1 MSAVEHLGVADDS
14 QYLGKVLQA
23 AATANG
29 IVGIKVHWH
38 QFGALHAKVASAA
51 AQRAALSSVFP
62 NLKHIW
68 LTRTNKIAQAISY
81 YRASRTNLWHRR
93 TIGSLDPSQAADAQ
107 FDYREIDRLVA
118 LIHRFD
124 ASWSR
129 YFAAVGITPLQIVYE
144 DMVADFGGTVRAVL
158 RHIGVNAEH
167 IAIPTPTLQRQADA
181 LSEAWERQYRS
192 IGAMFVRARAQHRK
206 AARAGGSR
214 LHHPA
219 QMPEPAASS
228 SSGPNEMTSRRL
240 IAYEIDPQNKLPI
253 VVASRER
260 PWMQRT
266 PQRFA
271 NRCLPMLIA
280 NQSGWHILNTRKIAV
295 TWDGGVGT
303 ENLRVEFIDGETSP
317 FVGSHFGSGILTWNI
332 PYLFRTSPG
341 FNLLV
346 RGPANLPKDGVQALE
361 GTVETDWA
369 DATFTMNWQMT
380 RPHFTVLFDVNEP
393 IALIAPQRRGELE
406 SFRPETR
413 PISDNPALH
422 KAHDRWRTSRIA
434 HNAGLKEL
442 DSEARRQGWQKH
454 YFRGTSPANSL
465 AREHQSKLSLRSF
478 AEEKP
483 NKPARP

>member
-1 MSAVEHLGVADDS
+1 
-14 QYLGKVLQA
+14 
-23 AATANG
+23 
-29 IVGIKVHWH
+29 
-38 QFGALHAKVASAA
+38 
-51 AQRAALSSVFP
+51 
-62 NLKHIW
+62 
-68 LTRTNKIAQAISY
+68 
-81 YRASRTNLWHRR
+81 
-93 TIGSLDPSQAADAQ
+93 
-107 FDYREIDRLVA
+107 
-118 LIHRFD
+118 
-124 ASWSR
+124 
-129 YFAAVGITPLQIVYE
+129 VGITPLQIVYE

-332 PYLFRTSPG
+332 PYLFRTSPHVYDELADDAAAFHG
-341 FNLLV
+341 ALRRERADRADRAATPRRARKF
-346 RGPANLPKDGVQALE
+346 PAGNA
-361 GTVETDWA
+361 TD
-369 DATFTMNWQMT
+369 FRQS
-380 RPHFTVLFDVNEP
+380 RP
-393 IALIAPQRRGELE
+393 PQ
-406 SFRPETR
+406 
-413 PISDNPALH
+413 
-422 KAHDRWRTSRIA
+422 
-434 HNAGLKEL
+434 
-442 DSEARRQGWQKH
+442 
-454 YFRGTSPANSL
+454 SP
-465 AREHQSKLSLRSF
+465 
-478 AEEKP
+478 
-483 NKPARP
+483 